1 MMMRDAA
8 MSKGS
13 MSERR
18 RAMANRVRSTALI
31 CGVAVVAVLLLM
43 VHRGQAQTVAS
54 DRAAGYVV
62 FPKVVVDV
70 LKTCVGGTN
79 GGAIC
84 TTSVQCTGGGTC
96 EITDD
101 TFHQG
106 RRRDTLL
113 QLTSTAVPSGADN
126 GCRVVECFYLDTT
139 KHCSNSN
146 VNLTP
151 NGPCRTNTD
160 CLPGGT
166 CAFRA
171 DCGGETNFWIV
182 LSANQPVGWS
192 ANFGGSIPSDID
204 GCALAQ
210 TIPAAPEPFFVGEVK
225 CVEVDGSSPADS
237 SGTPLLANEL
247 KGEATIYDVEPGSPG
262 GVDVRGYNAIGVQA
276 VPTNEQPP
284 PAIALTCVGGSAQG
298 DTCGADGECPGG
310 ACEIAMCLGSDPDT
324 GAVCPDATHA
334 SCPSTLI
341 LDHFFD
347 FAPDLSPGASGL
359 PLTTDLTLVPCSEN
373 VGSGTSSTTAQFT
386 VYNEFEQRF
395 SASLN
400 VRCLR
405 EIQLSDIDVLP
416 GNERAS
422 IFSIYVQG
430 TLTGQTR
437 IKPVIGSEL
446 DVGHGLLGV
455 AEEFAH
461 EPGVAFPAGSDAFN
475 LHYAGTTPAKSDVV
489 ILPAAVIGGGKITP

>member
-1 MMMRDAA
+1 MVMREAA
-8 MSKGS
+8 MSRGS

-18 RAMANRVRSTALI
+18 QAMANRVRSTALI
-31 CGVAVVAVLLLM
+31 CGVAVFAVLLLM
-43 VHRGQAQTVAS
+43 AHRGQAQTVAS

-70 LKTCVGGTN
+70 LKTCVVGGVDT
-79 GGAIC
+79 GTIC
-84 TTSVQCTGGGTC
+84 TTSSQCTGGGIC
-96 EITDD
+96 EITND

-113 QLTSTAVPSGADN
+113 QLTSTAVPSVTDN

-192 ANFGGSIPSDID
+192 ANFGGVIPSDID
-204 GCALAQ
+204 GCALGQ

-237 SGTPLLANEL
+237 TGTPLLANEL
-247 KGEATIYDVEPGSPG
+247 KGEATIYDIEPGSAG
-262 GVDVRGYNAIGVQA
+262 GVDVRGYNAVGVQA
-276 VPTNEQPP
+276 VTTSGDP
-284 PAIALTCVGGSAQG
+284 IATTCVGGSNQG
-298 DTCGADGECPGG
+298 HTCGAIADCPGG

-324 GAVCPDATHA
+324 GAVCPTATHA
-334 SCPSTLI
+334 RCPSTLI

-347 FAPDLSPGASGL
+347 FAPDAVTSGEI
-359 PLTTDLTLVPCSEN
+359 TTDLTLVPCSEN
-373 VGSGTSSTTAQFT
+373 VGSGTPSTTAQFT
-386 VYNEFEQRF
+386 VFNEFEQRF

-405 EIQLSDIDVLP
+405 EIQLSDIDTLVP
-416 GNERAS
+416 GDRQREIKS
-422 IFSIYVQG
+422 IFSYNVQG
-430 TLTGQTR
+430 TLTGQTLIR
-437 IKPVIGSEL
+437 PVIGSEL

-455 AEEFAH
+455 AEEFGH

-489 ILPAAVIGGGKITP
+489 ILPAAVILPPIKP

>member
-1 MMMRDAA
+1 MLMREAA

-18 RAMANRVRSTALI
+18 RAMANRVRSAGLI

-54 DRAAGYVV
+54 DRSAGYVV

-70 LKTCVGGTN
+70 LKTCVNGTN
-79 GGAIC
+79 DGTIC
-84 TTSVQCTGGGTC
+84 TTSTQCTGGGTC

-106 RRRDTLL
+106 RRRDTML
-113 QLTSTAVPSGADN
+113 QLTSTAAPSGTDN
-126 GCRVVECFYLDTT
+126 GCRVVECFYLNTT

-146 VNLTP
+146 TNLTP

-166 CAFRA
+166 CAARA
-171 DCGGETNFWIV
+171 DCGGETNFWMV
-182 LSANQPVGWS
+182 LSPNQPVGWS
-192 ANFGGSIPSDID
+192 ANFGGVIPPDVD
-204 GCALAQ
+204 GCALGQ

-225 CVEVDGSSPADS
+225 CVEVDGTAPADS
-237 SGTPLLANEL
+237 TGTPLLANEL
-247 KGEATIYDVEPGSPG
+247 KGEATIYDVQPGVPG
-262 GVDVRGYNAIGVQA
+262 DADVRSYNGIGVQA
-276 VPTNEQPP
+276 VTTSGQP
-284 PAIALTCVGGSAQG
+284 IALTCVGGSSQG
-298 DTCGADGECPGG
+298 NPCGTDADCPDG
-310 ACEIAMCLGSDPDT
+310 ACQIAMCLGSDPDA
-324 GAVCPDATHA
+324 GAVCQNATHA
-334 SCPSTLI
+334 SCPSTLV

-347 FAPDLSPGASGL
+347 FAPDLSPSALQNPG
-359 PLTTDLTLVPCSEN
+359 PYVTTDLTLVPCSEN
-373 VGSGTSSTTAQFT
+373 VGVGTSSTTAQFT
-386 VYNEFEQRF
+386 VFNEFEQRF

-416 GNERAS
+416 GNEEVS

-437 IKPVIGSEL
+437 IRPVIGSEL

-455 AEEFAH
+455 AEEFLH
-461 EPGVAFPAGSDAFN
+461 NPSTGGSDAFN
-475 LHYAGTTPAKSDVV
+475 LHYVGTTPAKADVV
-489 ILPAAVIGGGKITP
+489 ILPAAVVLPPITP

>member
-1 MMMRDAA
+1 MMMREAA
-8 MSKGS
+8 MSRGS

-84 TTSVQCTGGGTC
+84 TTSVQCTGGGIC
-96 EITDD
+96 QITDD

-113 QLTSTAVPSGADN
+113 QLTSTAVPSGTDN

-192 ANFGGSIPSDID
+192 ANFGGFIPSDVD

-225 CVEVDGSSPADS
+225 CVEVDGTSPADS
-237 SGTPLLANEL
+237 TGTPLLANEL

-276 VPTNEQPP
+276 VTTSGQP
-284 PAIALTCVGGSAQG
+284 IATTCVGGSNQG
-298 DTCGADGECPGG
+298 DPCGADADCPGG
-310 ACEIAMCLGSDPDT
+310 ACEIAMCLGSDPDA
-324 GAVCPDATHA
+324 GAVCPTATHA

-347 FAPDLSPGASGL
+347 FAPDLSPGGSGL
-359 PLTTDLTLVPCSEN
+359 EVTTDLTLVPCSEN

-386 VYNEFEQRF
+386 VFNEFEQRF

-416 GNERAS
+416 GNEHAS

-437 IKPVIGSEL
+437 VRPVIGSEL

-455 AEEFAH
+455 AEEF
-461 EPGVAFPAGSDAFN
+461 VAGGSDAFN

-489 ILPAAVIGGGKITP
+489 ILPAAVILPPITP